1 MKTHL
6 QLLYYILT
14 VKSLNVVG
22 QTPFSVVQYPSS
34 ASLLMATLTASNQ
47 LPPSLHVGHLSYGF
61 LGGGSGVH
69 QGYEWIPKVNGF
81 QEKLRNGWKSSDA
94 SAIFSYLQLSSA
106 IFSYLQP
113 YSAIFSHLQL
123 SSAIF
128 SHLQLSSAIFS
139 FNLSTFFKPK
149 IWKNLDP
156 TGPNSPATSPVFLGL
171 RTQHQRQR
179 PRGHGSFWAL
189 QSVRLIG
196 FNHNGD
202 IIGISVPTNANM
214 IGIS

>member
-113 YSAIFSHLQL
+113 SSAIFSHLQL

-139 FNLSTFFKPK
+139 HL
-149 IWKNLDP
+149 
-156 TGPNSPATSPVFLGL
+156 
-171 RTQHQRQR
+171 Q
-179 PRGHGSFWAL
+179 L
-189 QSVRLIG
+189 QSVNILQTKNLKKPGSNRSKLPSHVSSFFG
-196 FNHNGD
+196 APHPA
-202 IIGISVPTNANM
+202 PTPKTPRPRQLLSPA
-214 IGIS
+214 ICPTHWI